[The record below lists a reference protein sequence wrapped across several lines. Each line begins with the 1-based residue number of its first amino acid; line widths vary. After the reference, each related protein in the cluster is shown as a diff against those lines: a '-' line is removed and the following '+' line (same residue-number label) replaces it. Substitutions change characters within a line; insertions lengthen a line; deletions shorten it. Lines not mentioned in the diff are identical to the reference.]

1 MLKLQALEQ
10 LLEIRN
16 DDDRRACLY
25 QGKELAI
32 RRKLNGLQAS
42 MELYYLSI
50 KRKLASIQRVAS
62 ELIIDVTY
70 CIITLFTYSF

>member
-10 LLEIRN
+10 KLEIIN
-16 DDDRRACLY
+16 DDDRQACLY
-25 QGKELAI
+25 QGKELAV

-50 KRKLASIQRVAS
+50 KRKLNSIQRVAS
-62 ELIIDVTY
+62 KSNIDVHSILY
-70 CIITLFTYSF
+70 YIIYM